1 MGYLLLVSFIIHV
14 ITFVFIRQLKVEL
27 DKSKQDKEHLDK
39 QQKEIE
45 ELLAVYL
52 IEIREENEKLLE
64 TLNQNNHHSKNT
76 ETEEKNVDEFLY
88 EPEEKI
94 EPKESVE
101 PERYQDY
108 QPIEP
113 PDQEDT
119 VEQSLAAQVLSLH
132 EKGVQSEEIAK
143 QLNRGKREVE
153 LFIRFH
159 NNETK

>member
-1 MGYLLLVSFIIHV
+1 MGYLLLISFILHV

-52 IEIREENEKLLE
+52 LEIREENEKLLE
-64 TLNQNNHHSKNT
+64 AIDQNNQRPKNT
-76 ETEEKNVDEFLY
+76 ITEEKKADDILSK
-88 EPEEKI
+88 PEKKL
-94 EPKESVE
+94 EPKESIE

-113 PDQEDT
+113 NVQEDT

-132 EKGVQSEEIAK
+132 EKGVQPEAIAQ

-159 NNETK
+159 NNQTK